1 MSGLADISLPK
12 NDSLFME
19 FPPTLLDFPQQKTK
33 HVSFRSPDP
42 AFRSPPFSDFN
53 EFEQLCKDYKDL
65 YVDKIITII
74 GENHDDKRVITYLPI
89 FRDMQLNIS
98 LNTIMAYT
106 KF

>member
-1 MSGLADISLPK
+1 
-12 NDSLFME
+12 
-19 FPPTLLDFPQQKTK
+19 
-33 HVSFRSPDP
+33 
-42 AFRSPPFSDFN
+42 
-53 EFEQLCKDYKDL
+53 L